1 MHPRLLKSLRRFEA
15 RQCARVRA
23 SPPLP
28 FIFLDCIA
36 EQAFMDSGRVSM
48 WQASLAVGRLTADQ
62 FRRAE
67 QAGVALLAM
76 VIPNGESQKF
86 SHQEHVAAALDNVT
100 LPTSIFMLMSIERVE
115 LNAEMLQ
122 RDESGLLVPETTGLK
137 EPSSVAIS
145 PLV

>member
-1 MHPRLLKSLRRFEA
+1 MHPRLLKSLKRLEA

-28 FIFLDCIA
+28 VIFLDCIA

-48 WQASLAVGRLTADQ
+48 WQASLAVGRITADQ

-67 QAGVALLAM
+67 QAGVALLAIL
-76 VIPNGESQKF
+76 IPNGDSQKF

-100 LPTSIFMLMSIERVE
+100 LPMPVVMLISMGRAE
-115 LNAEMLQ
+115 LNAETRQ
-122 RDESGLLVPETTGLK
+122 RDESGPLVPETAGLK
-137 EPSSVAIS
+137 EPSSATIS